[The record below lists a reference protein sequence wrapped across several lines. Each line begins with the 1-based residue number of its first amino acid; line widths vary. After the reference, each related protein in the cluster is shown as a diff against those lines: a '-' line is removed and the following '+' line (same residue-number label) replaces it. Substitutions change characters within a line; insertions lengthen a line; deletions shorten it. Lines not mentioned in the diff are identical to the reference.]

1 MAKLLNAAQILAAKV
16 PFEDVPCP
24 ELGGTV
30 RIQALSAA
38 AREKLQAVLGG
49 GTNVSSVQIVAASAV
64 NEKGDLLF
72 SIDESEKLL
81 RVHGVVIERLAG
93 VAFKINSLTVDE
105 AEELEGN
112 PAGASSSG
120 SA

>member
-1 MAKLLNAAQILAAKV
+1 MAKLLTAAQILAAKV

-24 ELGGTV
+24 ELGGAV

-38 AREKLQAVLGG
+38 ARKRLQDAVGEG
-49 GTNVSSVQIVAASAV
+49 EVSSVQVVASSAV
-64 NEKGDLLF
+64 NEKGELLF
-72 SIDESEKLL
+72 SFDEAERLGK
-81 RVHGVVIERLAG
+81 VFGVVIERLAQ
-93 VAFKINSLTVDE
+93 VAFRLNSLTVDE